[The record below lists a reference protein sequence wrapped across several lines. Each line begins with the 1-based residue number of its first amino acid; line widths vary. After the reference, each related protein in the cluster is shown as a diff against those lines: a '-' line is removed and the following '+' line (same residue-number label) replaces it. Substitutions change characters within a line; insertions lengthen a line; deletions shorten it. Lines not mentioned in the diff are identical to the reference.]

1 MLKNKNSVKK
11 ITFIIGTRPEA
22 IKLAPVIEKF
32 IDCKYFYTRVILT
45 GQHID
50 LVKDVLN
57 LFSIKYDKNLK
68 VMNKGNSLSEITSLI
83 INSLSKEFDNFR
95 PIL

>member
-1 MLKNKNSVKK
+1 MIKNKNSVKK

-32 IDCKYFYTRVILT
+32 IDCEYFYTRVILT

-50 LVKDVLN
+50 LVKEVLN
-57 LFSIKYDKNLK
+57 LFNIKYDKNLK
-68 VMNKGNSLSEITSLI
+68 VMNNSFI
-83 INSLSKEFDNFR
+83 
-95 PIL
+95 